1 MRRRLWRR
9 CGKVVARRGHTF
21 EQVDVL
27 VRVGMTLGRGG
38 GSEAL
43 SGSEA
48 FFFGDKLWI
57 GFTDGEVVGFT
68 GVVLETAILI

>member
-1 MRRRLWRR
+1 MNAPRDNLWALA
-9 CGKVVARRGHTF
+9 GLPTF
-21 EQVDVL
+21 EQVDVS
-27 VRVGMTLGRGG
+27 VRSGMSLGRGG

-48 FFFGDKLWI
+48 FFFGDGLWI

-68 GVVLETAILI
+68 GVVLEAAILI

>member
-1 MRRRLWRR
+1 M
-9 CGKVVARRGHTF
+9 ARRGHTF

-27 VRVGMTLGRGG
+27 VRAGMTLGRGG

-48 FFFGDKLWI
+48 LGDGLLV
-57 GFTDGEVVGFT
+57 GFTDGEVVGLA
-68 GVVLETAILI
+68 GVVLEAAILI

>member
-1 MRRRLWRR
+1 M
-9 CGKVVARRGHTF
+9 ARRGQTF

-48 FFFGDKLWI
+48 VGDGLLV
-57 GFTDGEVVGFT
+57 GFTDEEVVGLT
-68 GVVLETAILI
+68 GVVLEAAVLI